1 MAKYLRFDT
10 HGLSKTIL
18 KTSMICLLLSHS
30 LEWTGMRSHVIAF
43 TSMPTY
49 RSFRKNRLVSIM
61 QVPASRKTTGSENRN
76 GGKWDQ
82 RRNKSK
88 TSGTKTRPRPSEV
101 PSRPV
106 LTLYEE
112 NRNGIVNRQR
122 LQTAICCEHFGACP
136 GCVVEEKV
144 GDIEIIESAKRYFS
158 STAVRRKR
166 LDVMESGEDWVIED
180 MDDGFYEVVVPS
192 NIVQWRTQAKL
203 VAAPKS
209 SSWAK
214 DGCRFGLYKRR
225 SHDVL
230 DIPNCKV
237 HHPSINQ
244 AVEALDK
251 ATAKVGIAAYTED
264 SREGGLRYVQLTV
277 ERITGKVCLTLV
289 WASADT
295 KDTQPALSRL
305 TKELTR
311 SNPDLWHS
319 MWLHCNDG
327 PGNNIFSR
335 NPRNWH
341 QISGNE
347 FLREPLPV
355 GDEGYLFFSP
365 LAFRQGNL
373 DGFDVLANDV
383 ARKVP
388 SGTTVCELYAGVG
401 LLGITALTHH
411 AKYGTVPLTWVRCS
425 DENPANPRCFY
436 RSVNSLY
443 VNDFADHFC
452 HYLFSLVLTSS
463 LSNSDHRR

>member
-1 MAKYLRFDT
+1 MNFECRLQYHV
-10 HGLSKTIL
+10 HGLHKFLLTVGIL
-18 KTSMICLLLSHS
+18 CLWICGLS
-30 LEWTGMRSHVIAF
+30 EQTGNLSQVMAF
-43 TSMPTY
+43 TSLPTIH
-49 RSFRKNRLVSIM
+49 SFQNNRRVSRLH
-61 QVPASRKTTGSENRN
+61 VSRSRKSATGSVNRK

-82 RRNKSK
+82 RRGKSNSPGMN
-88 TSGTKTRPRPSEV
+88 TRSRPTEVPTRPV
-101 PSRPV
+101 ITV
-106 LTLYEE
+106 YED
-112 NRNGIVNRQR
+112 NRDTFVNRQR
-122 LQTAICCEHFGACP
+122 LQGAIQCEYFGTCP

-144 GDIEIIESAKRYFS
+144 GDVEIIESAKRYFS
-158 STAVRRKR
+158 STAVRRNR
-166 LDVMESGEDWVIED
+166 VDVIDSREDWVIED
-180 MDDGFYEVVVPS
+180 IDDGFYEVIVPS
-192 NIVQWRTQAKL
+192 EIVQWRTQAKL

-237 HHPSINQ
+237 HHPAINQ
-244 AVEALDK
+244 AVEALEK
-251 ATAKVGIAAYTED
+251 ATTKVGIAAYTED

-289 WASADT
+289 WAAADI

-305 TKELTR
+305 TKELAR

-327 PGNNIFSR
+327 AGNNIFSR
-335 NPRNWH
+335 NSRNWH

-347 FLREPLPV
+347 FLREPLAV
-355 GDEGYLFFSP
+355 GDQGYLFFSP

-373 DGFDVLANDV
+373 DGFDILANDV
-383 ARKVP
+383 ARKIP
-388 SGTTVCELYAGVG
+388 SGSTVCELYAGVG
-401 LLGITALTHH
+401 LLGITALVHH
-411 AKYGTVPLTWVRCS
+411 ATRGKEPLTWVRCS

-443 VNDFADHFC
+443 VKI
-452 HYLFSLVLTSS
+452 SS
-463 LSNSDHRR
+463 TQIIVECRSSF